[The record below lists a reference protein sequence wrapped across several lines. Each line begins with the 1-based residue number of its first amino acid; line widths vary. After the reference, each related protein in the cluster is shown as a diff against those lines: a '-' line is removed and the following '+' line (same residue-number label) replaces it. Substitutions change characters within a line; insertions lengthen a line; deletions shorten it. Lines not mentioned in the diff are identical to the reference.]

1 MSTPHPGPPPSAS
14 TPPLPPAEVVAL
26 SVPGLPEVGPGDDL
40 AGLLARACA
49 AAGIALGAED
59 VVVVASKVVA
69 KAEGRSVPAA
79 MRERALDRESVRL
92 VAERGLPDG
101 RTTRVV
107 QSRSGPVMAAAGI
120 DASDVAEGTVL
131 LLPADPDASA
141 RALRTRL
148 RALLEPTLGGR
159 APAVVVSDTSGRP
172 WRDGVTDFALGAAGL
187 EVLDDARG
195 RLDRSGRVME
205 VTVRGVADEVAALA
219 DLVKGK
225 AAGTPVAVVRGL
237 GAHVTDDDGDGAA
250 RLVRTGPADWFAFGH
265 VEAVR
270 AALGLAE
277 REVAPPAHR
286 PPAVRCASGWRGPW
300 TWRQPGAVSVRP
312 PSRRTATRSRSAGPR
327 TTSARRWSAC
337 ARPCGPSAWR
347 RTWLPVRCGRSTA
360 RSSWTP
366 PWPSSCER
374 ASAPERRGVPARP
387 LTRSSPD
394 PLVPLTR
401 SSPDPVDP
409 ADSAG
414 RPARPAAAGDRGQ
427 SWR

>member
-1 MSTPHPGPPPSAS
+1 MSTPHPGPPSSAS
-14 TPPLPPAEVVAL
+14 TPPLPPGEVVAL
-26 SVPGLPEVGPGDDL
+26 SVPGLPEVGPSDDL

-69 KAEGRSVPAA
+69 KAEGRSIPAA

-148 RALLEPTLGGR
+148 RALLEPALGGR

-237 GAHVTDDDGDGAA
+237 GAHVADDDGDGAA

-277 REVAPPAHR
+277 REVAPPPIAPGGPVR
-286 PPAVRCASGWRGPW
+286 ERVARAVDVAAAGRGLGEAAVSADGDVLAVSGPAYDVGAAVERLRAALWAERLEADVA
-300 TWRQPGAVSVRP
+300 PGAVRSVDGVEVVDVAVAVQLRA
-312 PSRRTATRSRSAGPR
+312 RERS
-327 TTSARRWSAC
+327 
-337 ARPCGPSAWR
+337 
-347 RTWLPVRCGRSTA
+347 
-360 RSSWTP
+360 
-366 PWPSSCER
+366 
-374 ASAPERRGVPARP
+374 
-387 LTRSSPD
+387 
-394 PLVPLTR
+394 
-401 SSPDPVDP
+401 
-409 ADSAG
+409 
-414 RPARPAAAGDRGQ
+414 
-427 SWR
+427 